1 MRSAGRERL
10 GVQGKRRERTVQK
23 LGIWVKSER
32 ERDTDI
38 ERERA
43 NQLANQLARETQFSY
58 CPMCS
63 LIIVCLVTNIER
75 ERARINLRE
84 SGQESA
90 HTPGRERKR
99 DREPGRGKE
108 GGMERGMEGGRGGG
122 GEKGRE
128 GGREEGGREG
138 KSERQPDENG
148 GRVWS
153 TT

>member
-1 MRSAGRERL
+1 M

-63 LIIVCLVTNIER
+63 LIIVCLVTDIER
-75 ERARINLRE
+75 ERARTNLRE

-90 HTPGRERKR
+90 HTPERESFHMKR
-99 DREPGRGKE
+99 LRWNDKTSPHVLIDKA
-108 GGMERGMEGGRGGG
+108 
-122 GEKGRE
+122 
-128 GGREEGGREG
+128 
-138 KSERQPDENG
+138 
-148 GRVWS
+148 
-153 TT
+153 